1 MKLNRYIDHTIL
13 KPDATQAQV
22 IQICSEAREYG
33 FAAVCVNPVHAALMC
48 RELKGSAVTPC
59 VVVGFPLGAVPS
71 KTKAFEALDAVSH
84 GVREIDMVMNVG
96 ALKDGR
102 HNVVR
107 DDIKTV
113 VDAVSDHAHV
123 KVILECCLLARDEI
137 IKACELAMEAGAH
150 FVKTSTGFSTGGATV
165 EDIKLM
171 RATVGENAGV
181 KASGGIK
188 TRADAEA
195 LIAAG
200 ATRIG
205 ASAGIAI
212 VSED

>member
-1 MKLNRYIDHTIL
+1 MKLNQYIDHTIL
-13 KPDATQAQV
+13 KPDATQSQV
-22 IQICSEAREYG
+22 IQICSEAREYA

-48 RELKGSAVTPC
+48 RELKGSDVAPC
-59 VVVGFPLGAVPS
+59 VVAGFPLGAVPS
-71 KTKAFEALDAVSH
+71 KTKAFEALDAVAH

-102 HNVVR
+102 HDAVR
-107 DDIKTV
+107 DDIAAV
-113 VDAVSDHAHV
+113 VDAVSEYAHV
-123 KVILECCLLARDEI
+123 KVILECCLLTRDEI
-137 IKACELAMEAGAH
+137 VRACELAVDAGAH

-171 RATVGENAGV
+171 RATVGDRAGV

-188 TRADAEA
+188 TRAQAQA